1 MDDWTFEETIGAP
14 ATIKIEFMDPS
25 GAAQTAEL
33 ISTTWSKTYTTY
45 ITWEYTDRDDKPQT
59 QDVAKTRVSDT
70 RSTVAAVNGSLVK
83 WKLQQGEGLPAGDAM
98 RQSTTV
104 YEYANSKDGPKLIRE
119 TTDEFISEYELAGSL
134 NINDY
139 TGFTPGPAMVQASRT
154 INEYNE
160 ISGPNIRT
168 ATKTTTS
175 RYAALGLTQ
184 EGQQSTSKQLQ
195 EDPGTGVVTT
205 KVFNA
210 AKALVFDG
218 TEVRNS
224 IGRAPLPARPSG
236 YELLANEL
244 LNPTDSEA
252 EDGSTDS
259 GSTTTDETDSSGSV
273 TVRFDFTGLGLGSE
287 LDYAYYSLP
296 FTPDLYQ
303 GRTGRYAAEL
313 AAREYARCLNGLKAA
328 YAFGFNITTSADR
341 LPSLPLSPLFI
352 NAAGLSVAMRCNGVS
367 WAFDASGLV
376 ASADMMLCGVAG
388 RIGPVSS
395 SWVRLPVPTAS
406 LPVLSE
412 PTVTEDPAPA
422 STITAPSGFDATSPG
437 SVFSLLPTTNTDAPA
452 LTQTTT
458 AVVEP
463 YLLIEPLVARSR
475 HRMRIAEFEYPL
487 LSTEAIDLIS
497 HHRATAGVAI
507 GVVAPAVEVAAAALA
522 PSVSTGA
529 AIAVPVVAVAAV
541 AEVPVIAAGKA
552 LAVPAVDVAVAALE
566 PQVPREALLVPVP
579 GVEVAAATGLPNV
592 AAGKALIVPA
602 VDVSVTAAAPTVD
615 LFDPLDLAPLRWWDV
630 SDGATVTT
638 SSGAITQVDDKSGN
652 GASLEQATS
661 AERPTLSAAAI
672 NGLDAADWGS
682 SANGKSLLASANV
695 TLREVWVICKL
706 EATGSTFPDFVG
718 LVNPGNDFSSLLLTG
733 GSGGTGFSGSGFS
746 VYLNG
751 GTTNTASDVFDEIKS
766 LCLVRA
772 VFDSDRT
779 TTGGVRVGLDR
790 NYSNLNRGWRGLI
803 GEVLVFGSALSAG
816 DAAKLA
822 GYLKGR
828 WGIS

>member
-59 QDVAKTRVSDT
+59 QDVAVRVVTDT

-83 WKLQQGEGLPAGDAM
+83 WKLQRGEGLPAGDAM
-98 RQSTTV
+98 RQGVTVNEWITT
-104 YEYANSKDGPKLIRE
+104 KDGPRMIRS
-119 TTDEFISEYELAGSL
+119 TTEEFISEYELAGSL

-139 TGFTPGPAMVQASRT
+139 TGFTPGTAMVQASRT

-168 ATKTTTS
+168 ATKTSTS
-175 RYAALGLTQ
+175 RYQALGLNQ
-184 EGQQSTSKQLQ
+184 EGQQALSKQLQ
-195 EDPGTGVVTT
+195 EDPGTGVVTN

-218 TEVRNS
+218 TEVQTS
-224 IGRAPLPARPSG
+224 IGRAPMPVRPSG

-244 LNPTDSEA
+244 LNPTDPEA

-287 LDYAYYSLP
+287 IDYAYYSLP

-352 NAAGLSVAMRCNGVS
+352 NAAGLSVAMRVNGVS

-412 PTVTEDPAPA
+412 PTATENPAPA

-437 SVFSLLPTTNTDAPA
+437 NVFTLLPTTNTGAPA

-507 GVVAPAVEVAAAALA
+507 AVVVPAVEVAAAAPA

-529 AIAVPVVAVAAV
+529 TIAVPAVAVAA
-541 AEVPVIAAGKA
+541 AAGVPEVTAVGPPGTILVPPVVVLAQA
-552 LAVPAVDVAVAALE
+552 LAPIIELAAPWTPASL
-566 PQVPREALLVPVP
+566 
-579 GVEVAAATGLPNV
+579 TGLALWLDAADASTVLNASNTPATSGQKV
-592 AAGKALIVPA
+592 ATW
-602 VDVSVTAAAPTVD
+602 S
-615 LFDPLDLAPLRWWDV
+615 
-630 SDGATVTT
+630 
-638 SSGAITQVDDKSGN
+638 DKSGN
-652 GASLEQATS
+652 SRNLTQSDDSQRPFIGPGFLAGTTGLLNGKQVVTFDWIDESDVSLKTIGSPSFAMGQTFVMVGYRLSSGMPFAEHGSSTYRSLVGSLSFTTATHSTYALDGGAPAASLLDGASGINDPRVYVGQSRQSSTS
-661 AERPTLSAAAI
+661 RQLFLGQGDYGSSYRLQGYVAELVISSATLSAADRQKVEGYLAHKW
-672 NGLDAADWGS
+672 GLAANLPADHPW
-682 SANGKSLLASANV
+682 KASA
-695 TLREVWVICKL
+695 
-706 EATGSTFPDFVG
+706 P
-718 LVNPGNDFSSLLLTG
+718 
-733 GSGGTGFSGSGFS
+733 
-746 VYLNG
+746 
-751 GTTNTASDVFDEIKS
+751 TA
-766 LCLVRA
+766 
-772 VFDSDRT
+772 
-779 TTGGVRVGLDR
+779 
-790 NYSNLNRGWRGLI
+790 
-803 GEVLVFGSALSAG
+803 
-816 DAAKLA
+816 
-822 GYLKGR
+822 
-828 WGIS
+828 